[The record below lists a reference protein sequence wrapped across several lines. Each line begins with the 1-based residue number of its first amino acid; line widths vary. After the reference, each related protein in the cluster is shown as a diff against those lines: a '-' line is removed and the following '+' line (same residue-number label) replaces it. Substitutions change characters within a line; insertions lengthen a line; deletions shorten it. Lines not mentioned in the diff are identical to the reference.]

1 MLLPRAWR
9 QVHFQIMQLQFVGD
23 RGKRNLGQKKEIRF
37 PIHESEYP
45 ERKTFYS
52 NRASHSQYYRHRTLH
67 VRTKLLPTHIISL
80 RLLLIILVR
89 RRHSIDDNTIH
100 RWYSIVIFYQYIIK
114 YVTVRS
120 WSDATGLVI
129 KNQWG
134 WTRSWQTHRIRIPDP
149 DIRSFWLSGEMLRF
163 IKVD

>member
-1 MLLPRAWR
+1 
-9 QVHFQIMQLQFVGD
+9 MQLQFVGD

-89 RRHSIDDNTIH
+89 RRHSIDDNSSMIQYRNILSVQYQIRCGSILVRRH
-100 RWYSIVIFYQYIIK
+100 RVSDQKPMGVDKII
-114 YVTVRS
+114 
-120 WSDATGLVI
+120 A
-129 KNQWG
+129 NA
-134 WTRSWQTHRIRIPDP
+134 
-149 DIRSFWLSGEMLRF
+149 
-163 IKVD
+163 